1 MSYYVKRKSRGHDY
15 FFEVEGYRE
24 DGKVKQRVLRYFGR
38 KDPRKYPHI
47 KPIVKHLV
55 RSTYSFGDVALIF
68 HCAKEIKLIE
78 TINKYMPK
86 RQGLSHGLML
96 FLLAAQRLCDNKPSS
111 ERLGRWC
118 ESTFL
123 PKFLDFR
130 MKKINKNTISYTLDC
145 ITNQER
151 NIDHTL
157 RISQELYNT
166 AHKKLGGKKEEIYFY
181 DLTSTYFEGKC
192 CPIAR
197 FGHNRDGLTDKLQI
211 NIGMIANKTFG
222 LPLMTKVFEGNVNDG
237 KTVYEMVY
245 YAKFVMNKKKIMI
258 IMDRGM
264 DSEDN
269 VRLID
274 TTGDDYI
281 LGMSS
286 KHKFVSHLKNKTDPS
301 TWKIKHLSGKKI
313 KLKKFIK
320 NIFGKRRIL
329 VMYYNEEMAMQ
340 EQEAREHSIAC
351 KIQELK
357 DAKELTLEKA
367 KEIVKGFGKY
377 ILLQESDDEVEW
389 EIDQV
394 AINQKERTD
403 GKFCILTNK
412 DLSAEDI
419 FKLYFSKDK
428 VEKGFRCMKQD
439 LHLHPT
445 RKTLSHRVRADVFV
459 CHVGYL
465 LLTLALKL
473 VQKEKINIFWDSLS
487 TEMKEVRL
495 LEYEKCCDNF
505 YYDCVANNRL
515 QQNIV
520 DKLHLNA
527 YIPREKVLAKKGV

>member
-1 MSYYVKRKSRGHDY
+1 MSYYVRRKSRGHDY

-24 DGKVKQRVLRYFGR
+24 NGKVKQRVLNYFGNQ
-38 KDPRKYPHI
+38 DPRKDPHI
-47 KPIVKHLV
+47 KPIVKHPV
-55 RSTYSFGDVALIF
+55 RATYSFGDIALIF
-68 HCAKEIKLIE
+68 HCAKKIKLIE
-78 TINKYMPK
+78 TIDKYMPK

-111 ERLGRWC
+111 ERLARWC

-123 PKFLDFR
+123 PKFLDFK
-130 MKKINKNTISYTLDC
+130 MKKISKNTIGYTLDC

-157 RISQELYNT
+157 RISQELYD
-166 AHKKLGGKKEEIYFY
+166 AAQKKLGGKKEEIYFY

-222 LPLMTKVFEGNVNDG
+222 LPLMTKVFEGNINDG

-274 TTGDDYI
+274 TTRDDYI

-286 KHKFVSHLKNKTDPS
+286 KHKFVHELKKKTDPS
-301 TWKIKHLSGKKI
+301 TWKTKHISGKKI
-313 KLKKFIK
+313 KLQKFIK

-329 VMYYNEEMAMQ
+329 VVYYNEEIAMHQ
-340 EQEAREHSIAC
+340 HESREHAIAC
-351 KIQELK
+351 KVKELT
-357 DAKELTLEKA
+357 DAKGLTLEKA
-367 KEIVKGFGKY
+367 KEIIYKFSKY
-377 ILLQESDDEVEW
+377 IILQENHGEVEW
-389 EIDQV
+389 KIDQV
-394 AINQKERTD
+394 AINQAERLD
-403 GKFCILTNK
+403 GKFCIMTNK

-428 VEKGFRCMKQD
+428 VEKGFRHMKQD

-445 RKTLSHRVRADVFV
+445 RKTLPHRVRADVFV

-473 VQKEKINIFWDSLS
+473 VQKEKINIFWDGLS

-495 LEYEKCCDNF
+495 LEYEKRSDNF
-505 YYDCVANNRL
+505 YYNCVANNKL

-520 DKLHLNA
+520 DKLNLKA
-527 YIPREKVLAKKGV
+527 YVPREKILAKRRV